1 MKMLKKLLVIST
13 LSFTLVGF
21 GTAADAATQTH
32 VVQKGDTFWNIGSK
46 YGVSVLKLMKQN
58 NKTTSL
64 LYPGEK
70 LVIPATTL
78 STADKDLL
86 ARLVSA
92 EAKGESYAGKVAVA
106 TVILNRVNHPDF
118 PNTVSEVIYQID
130 QGYYAFTPVQNGTIN
145 QASDE
150 ESKRAVDE
158 ALAFQG
164 QGQGSLYF
172 YNPQTAASNWVF
184 SRETTITIGNHRFA
198 K

>member
-13 LSFTLVGF
+13 LSFTLIGF
-21 GTAADAATQTH
+21 GTVAGAATQTH

-46 YGVSVLKLMKQN
+46 YGVSVLSLMNHN

-64 LYPGEK
+64 VYPGEK
-70 LVIPATTL
+70 LNIPAASL
-78 STADKDLL
+78 SASDKDLL

-118 PNTVSEVIYQID
+118 PNTVSEVVYQID
-130 QGYYAFTPVQNGTIN
+130 QGFYAFTPVQNGTIN
-145 QASDE
+145 QAADE
-150 ESKRAVDE
+150 ESKRAVAE

-172 YNPQTAASNWVF
+172 YNPQTAASSWVF

>member
-13 LSFTLVGF
+13 LSFTLIGF
-21 GTAADAATQTH
+21 GTVAGAATQTH
-32 VVQKGDTFWNIGSK
+32 VVQKGDTFWNISSK
-46 YGVSVLKLMKQN
+46 YGVSVLSLMKHN

-64 LYPGEK
+64 IYPGEK
-70 LVIPATTL
+70 LNIPAASL
-78 STADKDLL
+78 NGSDKDLL

-118 PNTVSEVIYQID
+118 PITVSEVVYQID
-130 QGYYAFTPVQNGTIN
+130 QGFYAFTPVQNGTIN
-145 QASDE
+145 QAADE
-150 ESKRAVDE
+150 ESKRAVAE

-172 YNPQTAASNWVF
+172 YNPQTAASSWVF

>member
-13 LSFTLVGF
+13 LTFTFIGF
-21 GTAADAATQTH
+21 GTGAGAATQTH
-32 VVQKGDTFWNIGSK
+32 VVQKGDTFWKIGSK
-46 YGVSVLKLMKQN
+46 YGVSVLTLMKQN

-64 LYPGEK
+64 VYPGEK
-70 LVIPATTL
+70 LNIPATSL
-78 STADKDLL
+78 TASEKDLL

-118 PNTVSEVIYQID
+118 PNTVSDVIYQID
-130 QGYYAFTPVQNGTIN
+130 QGFYAFTPVQNGTIN

-150 ESKRAVDE
+150 ESKRAVAE

-172 YNPQTAASNWVF
+172 YNPQTAASSWIF